1 MVFRSVSMLLAG
13 VALVALAV
21 PGWAEPKLAA
31 PKTVA
36 GDLDN
41 PSGVAVHA
49 GTGHVFLAAHT
60 GVYRLAPGTPGKLTA
75 EVTGFKTDLYGK
87 GPKYNIGPL
96 GVALLGDKHLIV
108 GDGSLVDGEELV
120 RVFKIAP
127 TPPAQPAA
135 AESAE
140 FLLGPIKAGA
150 ESAKGE
156 GNFYAIAVSSKA
168 FYVTANGDDTKGW
181 VLKSDITD
189 GKPGELKPFL
199 PTKPAVS
206 VDAPVGITLSADEKT
221 LVVGQMGEVNVPGD
235 SLLTMYETATGKLV
249 KSLKTGLH
257 DIAGLAYSPKTGK
270 LYCVDFAWVD
280 TKQGG
285 LYELTVTGDE
295 VKATKIASLDK
306 PTALAFDKDGGL
318 YVTVFG
324 TAAAGSTTPSG
335 ALLYFAAGL

>member
-1 MVFRSVSMLLAG
+1 
-13 VALVALAV
+13 
-21 PGWAEPKLAA
+21 
-31 PKTVA
+31 
-36 GDLDN
+36 
-41 PSGVAVHA
+41 
-49 GTGHVFLAAHT
+49 
-60 GVYRLAPGTPGKLTA
+60 
-75 EVTGFKTDLYGK
+75 
-87 GPKYNIGPL
+87 
-96 GVALLGDKHLIV
+96 
-108 GDGSLVDGEELV
+108 
-120 RVFKIAP
+120 
-127 TPPAQPAA
+127 
-135 AESAE
+135 
-140 FLLGPIKAGA
+140 
-150 ESAKGE
+150 
-156 GNFYAIAVSSKA
+156 
-168 FYVTANGDDTKGW
+168 
-181 VLKSDITD
+181 
-189 GKPGELKPFL
+189 
-199 PTKPAVS
+199 
-206 VDAPVGITLSADEKT
+206 
-221 LVVGQMGEVNVPGD
+221 MGEVNVPGD